1 MLRETTWTYLRAC
14 SVLACLWT
22 CWTQDLCP
30 TRCSAWDWAH
40 PSSWRRDCF
49 SPVPPSPGCCFEE
62 DWACGPSRPSWS
74 PGSERSGLGYLFLRS
89 LPRCCCCWCWCWC
102 WCFGRARSNIR
113 SRSGR
118 CRCPSPR
125 TLHLFGAP
133 PSGCWSLVC
142 RDLQRCPSPHFH
154 CHCRNPSPAVF
165 WVCSS
170 MCWTCRNQHR

>member
-49 SPVPPSPGCCFEE
+49 SPVPPSFEE
-62 DWACGPSRPSWS
+62 DWACGPSRPSS
-74 PGSERSGLGYLFLRS
+74 RPGSERSGLGYLFLRS

-102 WCFGRARSNIR
+102 FGWARSNIR

-118 CRCPSPR
+118 CRCPCPSPR
-125 TLHLFGAP
+125 TWHLYGAP